1 MQAGAIVVDA
11 WLGEKDVRKGRC
23 RWNEEAATGMFLI
36 RLESIGYRSRD
47 KDGEVSER
55 KVRTEVSGV
64 KMGYGA
70 GGSFEVGPWQY
81 GVETS
86 VERR

>member
-1 MQAGAIVVDA
+1 
-11 WLGEKDVRKGRC
+11 
-23 RWNEEAATGMFLI
+23 MFVI

-70 GGSFEVGPWQY
+70 GGFEVGPWQY